1 MSLGHIYLSY
11 LEKNIEKIDFYKDE
25 EEKVLKK
32 ISNQLEECNKRYH
45 SSNTTYLSNKAANI
59 KGNINNIKNKRIKYN
74 QVLKTTIERY
84 KEMST
89 SITESMK

>member
-1 MSLGHIYLSY
+1 MSLGHIHLSY

-25 EEKVLKK
+25 EEKILKK
-32 ISNQLEECNKRYH
+32 ICSQLEECNKRYR
-45 SSNTTYLSNKAANI
+45 SSNTTNLSNKVTNI